1 MNQDL
6 VQPILQG
13 PLGFQGLRTSVP
25 RTILF
30 GEGKAILGKSSFRFL
45 LLPEPFPPA
54 LPLNLSYQTLRVKYL
69 YRILV
74 NTCEFTS
81 WLCNFFSAYPLVHLL
96 AICLFLSFEKK
107 KWKLSR
113 QIYKNRREIKNK
125 SKVLS

>member
-13 PLGFQGLRTSVP
+13 PLGLRTSVL
-25 RTILF
+25 RTIPF

-45 LLPEPFPPA
+45 LLPETFPPA
-54 LPLNLSYQTLRVKYL
+54 LPLDLYYQTLRAKYL

-96 AICLFLSFEKK
+96 AICLFLIFIFK
-107 KWKLSR
+107 KWKLSW
-113 QIYKNRREIKNK
+113 QIYKNRREIKIK
-125 SKVLS
+125 CKVLS